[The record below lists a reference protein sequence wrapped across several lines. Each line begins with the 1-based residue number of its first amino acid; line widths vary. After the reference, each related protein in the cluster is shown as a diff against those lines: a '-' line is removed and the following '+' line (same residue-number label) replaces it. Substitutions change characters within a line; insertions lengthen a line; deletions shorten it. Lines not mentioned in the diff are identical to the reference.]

1 MNSVVKGASYVLVH
15 APDMLVKNGT
25 TQTTERIVNPNS
37 EYLKT
42 LGKHLRSYD
51 DAVAYLPNQVYIGNL
66 DPVELRKH
74 EQPWY
79 GTKFEDA
86 ARYGR
91 FGEIMPQA
99 EFYFLIQACD
109 EFELVRLE
117 KGFVG
122 EYKDAFFASPVV
134 TDLIRNR
141 IHDGVDAEQLE
152 KILKEDGEGLYL
164 GDRLVGAVKKAHD
177 VDLALSSHVLLEN
190 LVSKASHVLSLLHL
204 VDKAGISPA
213 EVDYVI
219 DCSEEACG
227 DMNQRGGGNFA
238 KASAEIA
245 GFSNATGID
254 TRGFCASPVH
264 ALTIAASLVKAGT
277 YKNVVVSAGGSTAK
291 LGMNGKDHIKKDM
304 PLVEDVIGGFAVW
317 IGEDDGK
324 NPIID
329 LDHVGRHTVGTGS
342 SPQAVIT
349 SLVSDPLQKAG
360 LKITDIDIYSPE
372 MQNPDCT
379 KPAGAGDV
387 PVANLKMIAA
397 LGVKQGIL
405 ERKDINDFVEK
416 HGVPGFAPT
425 QGHIP
430 SGVPFIGYGREAL
443 LNGAVNRIMI
453 VGKGSL
459 FLGRL
464 TNLFDGVSFMMLPN
478 EGKVEETGKASGEE
492 LRKIVA
498 ESLRGFAKSLL
509 SEDQDE

>member
-1 MNSVVKGASYVLVH
+1 
-15 APDMLVKNGT
+15 
-25 TQTTERIVNPNS
+25 
-37 EYLKT
+37 
-42 LGKHLRSYD
+42 
-51 DAVAYLPNQVYIGNL
+51 
-66 DPVELRKH
+66 
-74 EQPWY
+74 
-79 GTKFEDA
+79 
-86 ARYGR
+86 
-91 FGEIMPQA
+91 
-99 EFYFLIQACD
+99 
-109 EFELVRLE
+109 
-117 KGFVG
+117 
-122 EYKDAFFASPVV
+122 
-134 TDLIRNR
+134 
-141 IHDGVDAEQLE
+141 
-152 KILKEDGEGLYL
+152 
-164 GDRLVGAVKKAHD
+164 
-177 VDLALSSHVLLEN
+177 
-190 LVSKASHVLSLLHL
+190 
-204 VDKAGISPA
+204 
-213 EVDYVI
+213 
-219 DCSEEACG
+219 
-227 DMNQRGGGNFA
+227 
-238 KASAEIA
+238 
-245 GFSNATGID
+245 
-254 TRGFCASPVH
+254 
-264 ALTIAASLVKAGT
+264 
-277 YKNVVVSAGGSTAK
+277 
-291 LGMNGKDHIKKDM
+291 
-304 PLVEDVIGGFAVW
+304 
-317 IGEDDGK
+317 
-324 NPIID
+324 
-329 LDHVGRHTVGTGS
+329 
-342 SPQAVIT
+342 
-349 SLVSDPLQKAG
+349 VSDPLQKAG